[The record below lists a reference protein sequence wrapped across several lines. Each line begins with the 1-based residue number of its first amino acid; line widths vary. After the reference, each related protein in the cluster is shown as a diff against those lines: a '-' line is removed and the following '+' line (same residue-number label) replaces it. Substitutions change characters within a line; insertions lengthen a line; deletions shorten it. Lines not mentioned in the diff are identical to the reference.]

1 MIDCFIRT
9 ARALCLIVSALI
21 AMFASTVHA
30 SGDFALIDQNG
41 QFHQLSRYVEEDA
54 VIMLVVADEGPTSQ
68 RAMIS
73 LQQVRQQV
81 AQRSPDADLAYL
93 LLYAAA
99 DPERAMV
106 QAMADALGIDFP
118 LLIDAAQI
126 VLATLDVQRVGEIF
140 MLDPGSQDVI
150 YQGALGAPETG
161 GIEQAEALQ
170 QAIADV
176 LAGNAVTAPAVTA
189 SGPEI
194 GYRYQRQLQAQ
205 PISYQHD
212 IAPLLQRRCAHCHV
226 EEGLAP
232 WAMNRHLMILGWS
245 PMIRE
250 VVMTRRMPP
259 GQIDGYVGNWQQTHE
274 LPPDELAMLI
284 HWIDQGA
291 PQDGDVDPLA
301 DATTQTDAWPL
312 GEPDLI
318 VEVPAQ
324 ELPATGVVD
333 FLLESAELSLPENKW
348 LRAVAY
354 DVGDKSVLHSLMIYA
369 RDADAPV
376 SSQTDLIDP
385 QVADYVS
392 IFVPGERVDAFPEG
406 SAFLLEANRD
416 LAFKIRYLT
425 SGRETVD
432 RTRIGLYF
440 QEQAPK
446 MMVDTLVI
454 ANEAISIPA
463 GAAEHRE
470 QAISE
475 PLASD
480 VYLSS
485 LSPHAHG
492 RAVSMQLTAVYPGGE
507 RELIANVANYNF
519 NWQLTY
525 RLQQPLLLPAGT
537 RLQAETVYDN
547 SLANP
552 LNADPGVPVQWGVS
566 DRDEMF
572 NHYVRYLRP
581 R

>member
-1 MIDCFIRT
+1 MIDCIIRT
-9 ARALCLIVSALI
+9 TGALRFIAAALI
-21 AMFASTVHA
+21 GMFAGNVHA
-30 SGDFALIDQNG
+30 AGDFALIDQNG
-41 QFHQLSRYVEEDA
+41 QFHQLSRYAEDDA
-54 VIMLVVADEGPTSQ
+54 VVMLVVADDDPTSR
-68 RAMIS
+68 RAMTS
-73 LQQVRQQV
+73 LQQIRQQV
-81 AQRSPDADLAYL
+81 AQRSPDADLTYL
-93 LLYAAA
+93 LLYAEA
-99 DPERAMV
+99 DPERAAL
-106 QAMADALGIDFP
+106 QAMADAEGIDFP
-118 LLIDAAQI
+118 VLIDAAQI
-126 VLATLDVQRVGEIF
+126 VLATLNVQRLGETFIF
-140 MLDPGSQDVI
+140 DPDSQDVM
-150 YQGALGAPETG
+150 YQGALGGPEQV
-161 GIEQAEALQ
+161 GIEQFKSLQ

-176 LAGNAVTAPAVTA
+176 LTGNAVTAAAVTA

-194 GYRYQRQLQAQ
+194 DYPYRRQLEAQ
-205 PISYQHD
+205 SISYQHD

-274 LPPDELAMLI
+274 LPSQELAMLI

-291 PQDGDVDPLA
+291 PQDGDVDPLVDAVAGA
-301 DATTQTDAWPL
+301 DSWPL

-354 DVGDKSVLHSLMIYA
+354 DVGDKSVLHSLMIYV
-369 RDADAPV
+369 RDASAPV
-376 SSQTDLIDP
+376 ASQTDLIDP
-385 QVADYVS
+385 AVSDYVS
-392 IFVPGERVDAFPEG
+392 IFVPGERVDAFPQG
-406 SAFLLEANRD
+406 SAYLLEANRD

-440 QEQAPK
+440 QEQAPQ
-446 MMVDTLVI
+446 MTVGTLVI
-454 ANEAISIPA
+454 ANESISIPA
-463 GAAEHRE
+463 GASEHRE
-470 QAISE
+470 QAVSE
-475 PLASD
+475 PVTSD

-492 RAVSMQLTAVYPGGE
+492 RAVSMRLTAVYPGGE

-537 RLQAETVYDN
+537 RLEAETVYNN

-552 LNADPGVPVQWGVS
+552 LNADPGVSVQWGVS
-566 DRDEMF
+566 DTDEMF
-572 NHYVRYLRP
+572 NHYVRFLRP

>member
-1 MIDCFIRT
+1 MIDRITRMP
-9 ARALCLIVSALI
+9 LIFVLAFVSTMLTD
-21 AMFASTVHA
+21 SVLA
-30 SGDFALIDQNG
+30 SGDFALLDQHG
-41 QFHQLSRYVEEDA
+41 RFHQLSRYAGHDTV
-54 VIMLVVADEGPTSQ
+54 VTMVVADDDPTSL
-68 RAMIS
+68 RALTA
-73 LQQVRQQV
+73 LQQVQQSLH
-81 AQRSPDADLAYL
+81 QQNPDADIAYL
-93 LLYAAA
+93 LLYAGAN
-99 DPERAMV
+99 PERARV
-106 QAMADALGIDFP
+106 QAMAEAMGTDLP
-118 LLIDAAQI
+118 VLLDAAQI
-126 VLATLDVQRVGEIF
+126 VLATLQAGHLGDVYV
-140 MLDPGSQDVI
+140 LDPASQDVLFRS
-150 YQGALGAPETG
+150 ALGAEG
-161 GIEQAEALQ
+161 DAGAAQAEALQ
-170 QAIADV
+170 QALAEV
-176 LAGNAVTAPAVTA
+176 LADNAVTVAASAATGPAIDF
-189 SGPEI
+189 P
-194 GYRYQRQLQAQ
+194 YQRQWQTR
-205 PISYQHD
+205 PVSYQQD
-212 IAPLLQRRCAHCHV
+212 IAPMLQRRCAHCHV

-274 LPPDELAMLI
+274 LPPEELAMLI

-291 PQDGDVDPLA
+291 AQDGDVDPLA
-301 DATTQTDAWPL
+301 ETAPDAEAWPL

-324 ELPATGVVD
+324 QLPATGIVD
-333 FLLESAELSLPENKW
+333 FLLESAELSLPEDKW

-369 RDADAPV
+369 REASAPV
-376 SSQTDLIDP
+376 SSETDLIDP
-385 QVADYVS
+385 AVSEYVS
-392 IFVPGERVDAFPEG
+392 IFVPGEQVDAFPEG
-406 SAFLLEANRD
+406 AAFRLAANRD

-440 QEQAPK
+440 QDQAP
-446 MMVDTLVI
+446 VNVVETLVI
-454 ANEAISIPA
+454 ANETISIPA

-470 QAISE
+470 IARSE
-475 PLASD
+475 PLASA

-492 RAVSMQLTAVYPGGE
+492 RAQSMQLTAIYPDGE
-507 RELIANVANYNF
+507 RQLIANVANYNF

-537 RLQAETVYDN
+537 RLEAETVYDN

-552 LNADPGVPVQWGVS
+552 LNADPEVRVEWGVS
-566 DRDEMF
+566 DQDEMF
-572 NHYVRYLRP
+572 NHYVRFLRP

>member
-1 MIDCFIRT
+1 MIYRITRT
-9 ARALCLIVSALI
+9 PLILVLALVSIMLTDSAQ
-21 AMFASTVHA
+21 A
-30 SGDFALIDQNG
+30 SGDFALLDQHG
-41 QFHQLSRYVEEDA
+41 RFHQLSRYAGHDTV
-54 VIMLVVADEGPTSQ
+54 VMMVVADDDPTSVRALAGLQ
-68 RAMIS
+68 R
-73 LQQVRQQV
+73 VRQSLNEQNP
-81 AQRSPDADLAYL
+81 ATDIAYL
-93 LLYAAA
+93 LLYAGAN
-99 DPERAMV
+99 PERARV
-106 QAMADALGIDFP
+106 QAMAEAMGTDLP
-118 LLIDAAQI
+118 VLLDAAQI
-126 VLATLDVQRVGEIF
+126 VLATLQAEQLGDVYL
-140 MLDPGSQDVI
+140 LDPSSQDVLFRT
-150 YQGALGAPETG
+150 ALGAAGDEG
-161 GIEQAEALQ
+161 GAQAARLQ
-170 QAIADV
+170 QALV
-176 LAGNAVTAPAVTA
+176 EVVAGDPVTTAAVPAT
-189 SGPEI
+189 GPAI
-194 GYRYQRQLQAQ
+194 DYRYQRQWQTQ
-205 PISYQHD
+205 PVSYQQD
-212 IAPLLQRRCAHCHV
+212 IAPMLQRRCAHCHV

-259 GQIDGYVGNWQQTHE
+259 GQIDGYIGSWQQTHE
-274 LPPDELAMLI
+274 LPPEELAMLI

-291 PQDGDVDPLA
+291 AQDGDVDPLSEPVPA
-301 DATTQTDAWPL
+301 PDVWPL

-324 ELPATGVVD
+324 QLPATGIVD
-333 FLLESAELSLPENKW
+333 FLLESADLSLPEDKW

-369 RDADAPV
+369 READAPV
-376 SSQTDLIDP
+376 TSETDLIDP
-385 QVADYVS
+385 AVSDYVS
-392 IFVPGERVDAFPEG
+392 IFVPGEQVDAFPEG
-406 SAFLLEANRD
+406 AAFRLPANRD

-440 QEQAPK
+440 QEQAPER
-446 MMVDTLVI
+446 VVETLVI

-470 QAISE
+470 IARSE

-492 RAVSMQLTAVYPGGE
+492 RAESMQLTAIYPDGE
-507 RELIANVANYNF
+507 RQLIANVANYNF

-537 RLQAETVYDN
+537 RLEAETVYDN

-552 LNADPGVPVQWGVS
+552 LNADPEVTVEWGVS
-566 DRDEMF
+566 DQDEMF
-572 NHYVRYLRP
+572 NHYVRFLRV

>member
-1 MIDCFIRT
+1 MIYRITRTPFILVL
-9 ARALCLIVSALI
+9 ALVSIMLTDSAQ
-21 AMFASTVHA
+21 A
-30 SGDFALIDQNG
+30 SGDFALLDQHG
-41 QFHQLSRYVEEDA
+41 RFHQLSRYAGHDTV
-54 VIMLVVADEGPTSQ
+54 VMMVVADNDPTSVRALAGLQ
-68 RAMIS
+68 R
-73 LQQVRQQV
+73 VRQSLNEQNP
-81 AQRSPDADLAYL
+81 ATDIAYL
-93 LLYAAA
+93 LLYAGAN
-99 DPERAMV
+99 PERARV
-106 QAMADALGIDFP
+106 QAMAEAMGTDLP
-118 LLIDAAQI
+118 VLLDAAQI
-126 VLATLDVQRVGEIF
+126 VLATLQAEQLGDVYL
-140 MLDPGSQDVI
+140 LDPSSQDVLFRT
-150 YQGALGAPETG
+150 ALGAAGDEG
-161 GIEQAEALQ
+161 GAQAARLQ
-170 QAIADV
+170 QALVEV
-176 LAGNAVTAPAVTA
+176 LAGDPVTTAAVPAT
-189 SGPEI
+189 GPAI
-194 GYRYQRQLQAQ
+194 DYRYQRQWQTQ
-205 PISYQHD
+205 PVSYQQD
-212 IAPLLQRRCAHCHV
+212 IAPMLQRRCAHCHV

-259 GQIDGYVGNWQQTHE
+259 GQIDGYIGSWQQTHE
-274 LPPDELAMLI
+274 LPPEELAMLI

-291 PQDGDVDPLA
+291 AQDGDVDPLSEPVPA
-301 DATTQTDAWPL
+301 PDVWPL

-324 ELPATGVVD
+324 QLPATGIVD
-333 FLLESAELSLPENKW
+333 FLLESADLSLPEDKW

-369 RDADAPV
+369 READAPV
-376 SSQTDLIDP
+376 TSETDLIDP
-385 QVADYVS
+385 AVSDYVS
-392 IFVPGERVDAFPEG
+392 IFVPGEQVDAFPEG
-406 SAFLLEANRD
+406 AAFRLPANRD

-440 QEQAPK
+440 QEQAPER
-446 MMVDTLVI
+446 VVETLVI

-470 QAISE
+470 IARSE

-492 RAVSMQLTAVYPGGE
+492 RAESMQLTAIYPDGE
-507 RELIANVANYNF
+507 RQLIANVANYNF

-537 RLQAETVYDN
+537 RLEAETVYDN

-552 LNADPGVPVQWGVS
+552 LNADPEVTVEWGVS
-566 DRDEMF
+566 DQDEMF
-572 NHYVRYLRP
+572 NHYVRFLRV